1 VSIHDIKILCIFAK
15 VLKNIKFMKKVST
28 ILFIVCFILGAN
40 AQGSDIYGSG
50 LKIKFNE
57 DGSKYLRVISWA
69 QVWTRYNNNNEGT
82 IRNGAPADNTFDV
95 GLRRARMLF
104 LSQISPRFLIL
115 MHFGINNQNALSNSN
130 VNNAG
135 NIWKPGIFFHDVWTE
150 YNVTKGKFKDG
161 NPYELSMGAGLHYWN
176 GLSRLTNAST
186 LNFMTLDAPI
196 LNWPTIDAADEF
208 ARMMGIYAK
217 GKISKLD
224 YRLAVNMPFSTQAGI
239 QGGSSSGKTGYNR
252 RNNSVNLQGY
262 LNWQFFEQESNLLPF
277 MVGSYLGTKKVFNV
291 GVGFEHG
298 FDAMVEYTSQTDS
311 SVKAMSH
318 FSADVYL
325 DLPLS
330 SKKNAITAYAA
341 YFNYNFGKNY
351 VRNIGIM
358 NMAQSGGNAYPTVGT
373 GQAFHAQLGYLLPKT
388 SDKIRIQPYANATI
402 QNWEGQTSKEIGKVG
417 EQTGWFVNGNVG
429 CNWLLEGHHAKIT
442 TDIGMRPD
450 FTTTG
455 TTMRPTFTVQTMIYL

>member
-15 VLKNIKFMKKVST
+15 VLKSIKFMKKVST

-130 VNNAG
+130 TTNAG

-239 QGGSSSGKTGYNR
+239 QGGSSSGRTGYNR

-277 MVGSYLGTKKVFNV
+277 MVGSYLGTKKVLNV
-291 GVGFEHG
+291 GFGFEHG
-298 FDAMVEYTSQTDS
+298 FDAMVEYTSNTDS
-311 SVKAMSH
+311 AVKAMSH
-318 FSADVYL
+318 FSADVFL

-388 SDKIRIQPYANATI
+388 SEKLRIQPYVNATI

-429 CNWLLEGHHAKIT
+429 CNWLIEGHHAKIT
-442 TDIGMRPD
+442 TDLGMRPD
-450 FTTTG
+450 FTTSG
-455 TTMRPTFTVQTMIYL
+455 TKMRPTFTVQTMIYL